1 MPRHGKKGKGSKA
14 LDTNGLFAHG
24 LKIEENSRYI
34 PYQAYPHFEIHA
46 LDQGSSI
53 TFSRGPKA

>member
-34 PYQAYPHFEIHA
+34 PYQAYPHFGIHA
-46 LDQGSSI
+46 LD
-53 TFSRGPKA
+53 TLEH